1 MNIHLRATVK
11 FTNGNVQVD
20 FMRSSGKS
28 LIIAMAIMK
37 AKKQGMTIYKNEISQ
52 VKIIKHNFMIRVTS
66 KNGAEK
72 YIKELGSDYSVKYT
86 KSKDNA
92 LVIKPKNT
100 DKALMSIIFVKS
112 KIDIIDCGTEPKDSK
127 RILHNFNHNQ
137 PNTTMH

>member
-1 MNIHLRATVK
+1 MNMRLRATVE
-11 FTNGNVQVD
+11 FTNGSVQVD

-28 LIIAMAIMK
+28 LIITMAIIK

-52 VKIIKHNFMIRVTS
+52 VNVIKHNFMVKITS

-86 KSKDNA
+86 KSKDSA
-92 LVIKPKNT
+92 LVIEPKNT
-100 DKALMSIIFVKS
+100 DKALMSMVYVKS
-112 KIDIIDCGTEPKDSK
+112 KIDIIDCGTELKDNK

-137 PNTTMH
+137 PKVTMH